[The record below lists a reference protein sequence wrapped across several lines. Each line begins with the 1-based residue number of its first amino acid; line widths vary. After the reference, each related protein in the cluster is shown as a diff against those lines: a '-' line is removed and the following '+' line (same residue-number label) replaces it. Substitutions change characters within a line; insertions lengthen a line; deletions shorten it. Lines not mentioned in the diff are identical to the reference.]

1 MTVRDLIPR
10 SLRKGHLPITHE
22 DANPFSLLQ
31 REMDSLFDNFHRA
44 FDAGPWVEDNNGSF
58 SPKVDVI
65 DGEKEIRVTAELPGI
80 DEKNVEVLLSRD
92 SLTIK
97 GEKKDERE
105 RSGKNYYRSEC
116 SYGSF
121 SRTIPLP
128 EEINAEKAE
137 AHYKKGVLT
146 VTLPRTEETLKD
158 TKKINVKVE

>member
-10 SLRKGHLPITHE
+10 SLRKEHLPITHE

-44 FDAGPWVEDNNGSF
+44 FDVEPWVEENKGSF
-58 SPKVDVI
+58 SPKVDI
-65 DGEKEIRVTAELPGI
+65 IEGEKEIRVTAELPGI

-105 RSGKNYYRSEC
+105 SSGKNYYRSEC

-121 SRTIPLP
+121 SRTILLP
-128 EEINAEKAE
+128 EKINTDKAE

>member
-10 SLRKGHLPITHE
+10 SFRTRYLPITRE
-22 DANPFSLLQ
+22 DADPFSLMQ
-31 REMDSLFDNFHRA
+31 REMDSLFDNFYRA
-44 FDAGPWVEDNNGSF
+44 LDVGPWVEDDSGSF
-58 SPKVDVI
+58 SPRVDVI
-65 DGEKEIRVTAELPGI
+65 KGEKEIRVTAELPGI
-80 DEKNVEVLLSRD
+80 DEKNVEVLLGRD

-105 RSGKNYYRSEC
+105 SSGKNYYRSEC

-128 EEINAEKAE
+128 EEINTEKAE
-137 AHYKKGVLT
+137 ARYRKGVLT